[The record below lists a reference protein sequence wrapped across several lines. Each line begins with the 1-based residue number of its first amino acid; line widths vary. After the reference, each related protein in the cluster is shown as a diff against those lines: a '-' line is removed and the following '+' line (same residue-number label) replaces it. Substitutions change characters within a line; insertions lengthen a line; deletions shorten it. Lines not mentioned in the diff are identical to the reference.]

1 MVHVSIQAWL
11 CEPYRDICVDI
22 VSSESI
28 SARAAT
34 MVSYSFPVRP
44 SPDEPHIRLEP
55 AENSRPSCCQ
65 ASVWNPTCTTH
76 WK

>member
-22 VSSESI
+22 ASVVFT

-34 MVSYSFPVRP
+34 MVSYNSPVRP
-44 SPDEPHIRLEP
+44 SPEDPQIMFEP

-76 WK
+76 